1 MDWMEIV
8 SALAL
13 LMFIIFLI
21 PATRDMMRNSSKG
34 SSEDWMGFVIPL
46 VVVVLFV
53 MLLVKLV

>member
-13 LMFIIFLI
+13 VMFIIILL

-34 SSEDWMGFVIPL
+34 SSEDWMGFVIPI

>member
-13 LMFIIFLI
+13 VMFIIFLI
-21 PATRDMMRNSSKG
+21 PATRDKMRNSSKG
-34 SSEDWMGFVIPL
+34 SSEDWMGFVIPI